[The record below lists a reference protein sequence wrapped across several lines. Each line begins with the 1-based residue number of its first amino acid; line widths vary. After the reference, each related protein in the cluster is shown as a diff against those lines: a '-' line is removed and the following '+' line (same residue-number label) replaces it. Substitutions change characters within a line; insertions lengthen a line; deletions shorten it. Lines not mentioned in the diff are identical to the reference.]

1 MKRNALMQE
10 CRTLIT
16 PEIREDIDFS
26 IALVNRIFDILE
38 EKEIT
43 QRDLAKRLGKS
54 ETEISRWMQGTHNFT
69 MATVKKIEKALGAPI
84 LVVAG
89 TTQKVVEYR
98 AVIVERERIF
108 PSKQQSYSPVKQ
120 LTFLQENAIIYR
132 KGYQC

>member
-1 MKRNALMQE
+1 MQE
-10 CRTLIT
+10 CRALIT

-38 EKEIT
+38 EKGIT

-69 MATVKKIEKALGAPI
+69 MATLKKIERALGAPI

-89 TTQKVVEYR
+89 TLEKRIKYQT
-98 AVIVERERIF
+98 VIIERERSF
-108 PSKQQSYSPVKQ
+108 SSKPQSYSPSSQ
-120 LTFLQENAIIYR
+120 ITFLQESPFKYK
-132 KGYQC
+132 KGYPC

>member
-16 PEIREDIDFS
+16 PKIREDIDFS

-38 EKEIT
+38 EKGIT

-69 MATVKKIEKALGAPI
+69 MTTVKKIERALGAPI

-89 TTQKVVEYR
+89 SPQKEIQYQT
-98 AVIVERERIF
+98 VIIERERIL
-108 PSKQQSYSPVKQ
+108 PKKEQSYTSDLNVI
-120 LTFLQENAIIYR
+120 LLQGNAIIYR
-132 KGYQC
+132 KDYPC